1 MKKFRITPVDGGV
14 CAVDGIY
21 AGGVNAGFKKE
32 GFDLGFIRSE
42 NEMDVAYLFTTNR
55 FQAAPIKYVLR
66 KGIKKTNFILAN
78 SKNANALTG
87 EEGIKD
93 IDEILGFLSSKINTV
108 NPVMSST
115 GVIGVRLDKEKIKKG
130 IEKFDFNE
138 RNSNKFAK
146 AIMTTDSFEKE
157 ISFEVEGDFGRFK
170 IGGVAKGAGMINPA
184 MATMLCFIT
193 TDADIPQNEMK
204 EILSEI
210 NENTF
215 NAISVDGDTS
225 TNDSV
230 FLMTT
235 RKGSYDKEAFKEA
248 LREVMQKLALD
259 IVKDGEGATK
269 AVAFVVTGAKD
280 KKEAKIVG
288 KNFTNSLL
296 VKTALFGEDPNW
308 GRIASTVGASG
319 VECDETKLRISF
331 ENVFV
336 YDRGNILFDEETEKK
351 AHEIMKKREFKIYVD
366 LGIGNGAFTA
376 YGCDLSYDYVKINA
390 EYRT

>member
-1 MKKFRITPVDGGV
+1 MKFRITPVDGGV
-14 CAVDGIY
+14 CAVNGIY
-21 AGGVNAGFKKE
+21 ASGVNAGFKKD

-42 NEMDVAYLFTTNR
+42 KEMNIAYLFTTNKFR
-55 FQAAPIKYVLR
+55 AAPIKYVL
-66 KGIKKTNFILAN
+66 KNGIKKTNFILAN

-93 IDEILGFLSSKINTV
+93 IEEILEFLSTKTEV
-108 NPVMSST
+108 KNPLMSST
-115 GVIGVRLDKEKIKKG
+115 GVIGVRLNKEKIKKG

-138 RNSNKFAK
+138 KNSNKFAK
-146 AIMTTDSFEKE
+146 AIMTTDSFPKE
-157 ISFEVEGDFGRFK
+157 IAFEVEGEFGKFR

-193 TDADIPQNEMK
+193 TDADIPENEMK
-204 EILSEI
+204 EILEEI
-210 NENTF
+210 NEITF

-235 RKGSYDKEAFKEA
+235 RQGDYDKEAFREA
-248 LREVMQKLALD
+248 LKQVMQKLALD
-259 IVKDGEGATK
+259 IVKDGEGANK
-269 AVAFVVTGAKD
+269 LVAFVVSGAKD
-280 KKEAKIVG
+280 RKEAKIVA
-288 KNFTNSLL
+288 KNLTNSLL
-296 VKTALFGEDPNW
+296 VKTAIFGEDPNW

-319 VECDETKLRISF
+319 VECDENKLKIAF
-331 ENVFV
+331 EDVVV
-336 YDRGNILFDEETEKK
+336 YDRGKIIFDEETERK
-351 AHEIMKKREFKIYVD
+351 AHQIMKKNEFKIYVD
-366 LGIGNGAFTA
+366 LGIGKGEFTG

>member
-1 MKKFRITPVDGGV
+1 MKKFRITPINGGV

-42 NEMDVAYLFTTNR
+42 NEMDVAYLFTTNK

-66 KGIKKTNFILAN
+66 KKIQKTNFILAN

-157 ISFEVEGDFGRFK
+157 ISFEVEGEFGKFK

-288 KNFTNSLL
+288 KNLTNSLL

-331 ENVFV
+331 ENVLV

>member
-1 MKKFRITPVDGGV
+1 MKFRITPIDGGI

-21 AGGVNAGFKKE
+21 ASGVNAGFKKE
-32 GFDLGFIRSE
+32 GFDLGFIRSDE
-42 NEMDVAYLFTTNR
+42 LMDIAYLFTTNK
-55 FQAAPIKYVLR
+55 FQAAPLKYVLK

-93 IDEILGFLSSKINTV
+93 IEEILEFVNTKIEV
-108 NPVMSST
+108 KNPLMSST
-115 GVIGVRLDKEKIKKG
+115 GVIGVRIDKEKIKEG
-130 IEKFDFNE
+130 IKKFDFNE
-138 RNSNKFAK
+138 KDSNKFAK

-157 ISFEVEGDFGRFK
+157 IAFEIEGDFGKFK

-193 TDADIPQNEMK
+193 TDADIPQNEMQ

-210 NENTF
+210 NDVTF

-235 RKGSYDKEAFKEA
+235 RKGGYEKEAFKEA
-248 LREVMQKLALD
+248 LKRVMQKLAFD
-259 IVKDGEGATK
+259 IVRDGEGANK
-269 AVAFVVTGAKD
+269 LVAFVVSGAKNQ
-280 KKEAKIVG
+280 KEARIVG
-288 KNFTNSLL
+288 KNLTTSLL
-296 VKTALFGEDPNW
+296 VKTAIFGEDPNW

-319 VECDETKLRISF
+319 VECDEKRLKIAF
-331 ENVFV
+331 ENVIV
-336 YDRGNILFDEETEKK
+336 YDKGKIIFDEETEKK
-351 AHEIMKKREFKIYVD
+351 AHNIMKRDEFKIYVD
-366 LGIGNGAFTA
+366 LGIGEGEFIS

>member
-1 MKKFRITPVDGGV
+1 MFRITPIENGI
-14 CAVDGIY
+14 CAVEGIY
-21 AGGVNAGFKKE
+21 ASGVNAGFKKD
-32 GFDLGFIRSE
+32 GFDLGFIRSDK
-42 NEMDVAYLFTTNR
+42 EMDIVYLFTTNK
-55 FQAAPIKYVLR
+55 FQAAPIKYVLL
-66 KGIKKTNFILAN
+66 KNIKKTNFILAN

-87 EEGIKD
+87 EDGIKD
-93 IDEILGFLSSKINTV
+93 IVEILEFLSTKIHV
-108 NPVMSST
+108 KNPLMSST

-138 RNSNKFAK
+138 KNSNKFAK
-146 AIMTTDSFEKE
+146 AIMTTDSFPKVVA
-157 ISFEVEGDFGRFK
+157 FEVEGEFGKFR

-193 TDADIPQNEMK
+193 TDANIPENEMK

-210 NENTF
+210 NEVTF

-235 RKGSYDKEAFKEA
+235 RSADYEKEAFREA
-248 LREVMQKLALD
+248 LKKVMQKLALD
-259 IVKDGEGATK
+259 IVRDGEGATK
-269 AVAFVVTGAKD
+269 AVAFVVSGAKD
-280 KKEAKIVG
+280 KNEAKIVA
-288 KNFTNSLL
+288 KNLTNSLL

-319 VECDETKLRISF
+319 VECYEKRLKIAF
-331 ENVFV
+331 ENVVV
-336 YDRGNILFDEETEKK
+336 YDRGKIIFDRETERK
-351 AHEIMKKREFKIYVD
+351 AHEIMKRKEFKIYVD
-366 LGIGNGAFTA
+366 LGIGDGEFTA